1 MSTFVRFLVAVTLV
15 ATVTACGHDSAPT
28 TPSAAPAASSTPA
41 PGAVNGATVN
51 GTNPG
56 PDADNQG
63 AAEVNGTINAGSLS
77 GSCAARNLSFSIG
90 MTRVTT
96 TASTQF
102 RDGTCE
108 ALKAGSRDEVKGT
121 RQADNSI
128 TAATVEG
135 GDDNDDNDDDHDAD
149 HNGAVEVNGTIAAGS
164 LAGACASNSLS
175 FRVGSTLVHTGASTQ
190 FKDTS
195 CAALKAGDSVEV
207 KGSRQADAAV
217 LASRVEKRK

>member
-1 MSTFVRFLVAVTLV
+1 MNSHASTFVRFVVV
-15 ATVTACGHDSAPT
+15 VMFGATIAACGKDSAPT
-28 TPSAAPAASSTPA
+28 SPSSAPVAASATPA
-41 PGAVNGATVN
+41 
-51 GTNPG
+51 GTG
-56 PDADNQG
+56 NQN
-63 AAEVNGTINAGSLS
+63 AAEVNGTINASTLM
-77 GSCAARNLSFSIG
+77 GSCSAHNLSFSVG
-90 MTRVTT
+90 ATRVTT

-108 ALKAGSRDEVKGT
+108 SLQAGSRVEVKGT

-128 TAATVEG
+128 AAATVESDDD
-135 GDDNDDNDDDHDAD
+135 DDNDNNNDNDDDRD
-149 HNGAVEVNGTIAAGS
+149 GAVEVNGTIAAGS

-175 FRVGSTLVHTGASTQ
+175 FRIGSTLVRTSASTQ

-217 LASRVEKRK
+217 GATRVEKRK